1 MSKIFRLY
9 KEGSDTYQDWNESPA
24 FPYSSNALDTIDD
37 PDGAS
42 ARNEITSIPSP
53 FARIDLVK
61 RAFKEVCKIGLDG
74 SYFISCRSTIRVINR
89 IQRIR

>member
-42 ARNEITSIPSP
+42 ARNEIN
-53 FARIDLVK
+53 AECGMHN
-61 RAFKEVCKIGLDG
+61 AE
-74 SYFISCRSTIRVINR
+74 
-89 IQRIR
+89 